1 MKFIEQSEYLPRIDA
16 IFNELHESLLS
27 ISPNLRVEHIGSS
40 SIPGA
45 VSKGDLDIFIGVTQE
60 EFNRTIQ
67 LLESIGFYE
76 KTDTLRTESL
86 RMMVTDSYEEDVAIQ
101 VVANGTEFEC
111 FIDFRDKLRSNP
123 VLVSKYNQLKTDC
136 KSLSHD
142 EYRPIKSSFIKSVL
156 NEP

>member
-16 IFNELHESLLS
+16 IFNELHENLLS

-86 RMMVTDSYEEDVAIQ
+86 RMMVTDSYEEDVAVQ
-101 VVANGTEFEC
+101 LVANGSEHESFLE
-111 FIDFRDKLRSNP
+111 FRDKLRSNP
-123 VLVSKYNQLKTDC
+123 DLVSRYNQLKLNC
-136 KSLSHD
+136 KGLPHD
-142 EYRPIKSSFIKSVL
+142 NYREVKSTFIATVL
-156 NEP
+156 KTH